1 VSSRKRDRTN
11 PRTRLSPTHTL
22 ANASD
27 EFIDSLRIPSLPDRI
42 PGRLEDALIK
52 RINAFLYQLRE
63 ARRDQYV
70 EILEIRLV
78 RDAHRAVLT
87 AFELN
92 LNEAEIF
99 YATFRQLVE
108 DLGYERTDVGYR
120 KVREGLD
127 L

>member
-1 VSSRKRDRTN
+1 MSKKRDRTN
-11 PRTRLSPTHTL
+11 PRARLSPTHTL

-27 EFIDSLRIPSLPDRI
+27 DFIDSLRIPSLPDHI
-42 PGRLEDALIK
+42 PGRLEEALLK
-52 RINAFLYQLRE
+52 RINAFIYQLRE
-63 ARRDQYV
+63 ARKDQYV

-87 AFELN
+87 AFELG
-92 LNEAEIF
+92 LNEAEVF